1 MSVFNAQ
8 NKGFESSKYP
18 LFLGED
24 LGLFDT
30 VNIAYPELEYL
41 YQKQVSQIW
50 NENEV
55 SLTQDKQDM
64 MNAPKDVVDL
74 MVKTVSWQ
82 FLGDSVASK
91 SIAGL
96 LMRYVTNP
104 ELEGLINAWS
114 FFETIHARTYSHIVK
129 QTVVNPNQVL
139 RDTYN
144 NMDILKRSQAIVKA
158 FDQLE
163 ALPVDATIEEKRKA
177 IALAFAAL
185 FALEAIAF
193 MSSFA
198 VTFAIAETGIFQ
210 GIGSLVT
217 LIARDEV
224 LHTRMDYAILNILK
238 QSPEWVNTFK
248 ELAPDIK
255 SVLDA
260 ITNQELSNADYLF
273 SEGRQVI
280 GLTSGLLKEYTLYMA
295 RPLYVALGIPFD
307 FEVIEKNP
315 CSYMDKYIDSSKM
328 QVAPQEIQIT
338 SYKIGSVKDDTDN
351 LDFDDFE
358 L

>member
-1 MSVFNAQ
+1 MTVFNAN
-8 NKGFESSKYP
+8 NKGFETAKYP

-30 VNIAYPELEYL
+30 VNIMYPELEDL

-64 MNAPKDVVDL
+64 VSAPKDVVDL
-74 MVKTVSWQ
+74 MVKTISWQ
-82 FLGDSVASK
+82 HLADSVASK

-96 LMRYVTNP
+96 LMRHVTNS
-104 ELEGLINAWS
+104 ELEGLINVWS

-129 QTVVNPNQVL
+129 QTLINPNQML

-144 NMDILKRSQAIVKA
+144 NMDIVSRSEAIVKA
-158 FDQLE
+158 FNRLE
-163 ALPVDATIEEKRKA
+163 ALPVDAPIEEKRKA
-177 IALAFAAL
+177 IALAFTAL

-217 LIARDEV
+217 LIARDEL

-238 QSPEWVNTFK
+238 QSPEWVDTFQEMAPEIK
-248 ELAPDIK
+248 E
-255 SVLDA
+255 VLDA
-260 ITNQELSNADYLF
+260 ITNQELHNADYLF

-280 GLTSGLLKEYTLYMA
+280 GLTAELLKEYTLYMS
-295 RPLYVALGIPFD
+295 RPLYLALGIPFD
-307 FEVIEKNP
+307 FQVIEQNP
-315 CSYMDKYIDSSKM
+315 CPYMDKYIDSSKV

-351 LDFDDFE
+351 LDLDMEF
-358 L
+358 

>member
-1 MSVFNAQ
+1 MSVFNAS
-8 NKGFESSKYP
+8 NKGFETNNYP

-30 VNIAYPELEYL
+30 INVTYPELEDL

-50 NENEV
+50 NENEI
-55 SLTQDKQDM
+55 SLNQDKQDM
-64 MNAPKDVVDL
+64 INAPADVVDL
-74 MVKTVSWQ
+74 MVKTISWQ
-82 FLGDSVASK
+82 FLADSVASK

-96 LMRYVTNP
+96 LMRHVTNS
-104 ELEGLINAWS
+104 ELEGMINAWS

-129 QTVVNPNQVL
+129 QTVINPNQVL

-144 NMDILKRSQAIVKA
+144 NIDIVSRSEAIVKA
-158 FDQLE
+158 FNQLE
-163 ALPVDATIEEKRKA
+163 SLPVDASVEDKRKA
-177 IALAFAAL
+177 IALAFTAL

-238 QSPEWVNTFK
+238 QSPEWLETFK
-248 ELAPDIK
+248 LLSSEIK
-255 SVLDA
+255 GVLDA
-260 ITNQELSNADYLF
+260 ITNQELKNAKYLF

-280 GLTSGLLKEYTLYMA
+280 GLTAELLQEYTLYMA
-295 RPLYVALGIPFD
+295 KPLYDALGIQFD
-307 FEVIEKNP
+307 FQEIEKNP

-328 QVAPQEIQIT
+328 QVAPQEIQLT
-338 SYKIGSVKDDTDN
+338 AYKVGSVKDDTDELN
-351 LDFDDFE
+351 LEFD

>member
-1 MSVFNAQ
+1 VSVFNAN
-8 NKGFESSKYP
+8 NKGFETSKYP

-30 VNIAYPELEYL
+30 INVAYPELEDL

-55 SLTQDKQDM
+55 SLSQDKQDM
-64 MNAPKDVVDL
+64 INAPKDVVDL
-74 MVKTVSWQ
+74 MVKTISWQ
-82 FLGDSVASK
+82 FLADSVASK

-96 LMRYVTNP
+96 LMRYVTNS
-104 ELEGLINAWS
+104 ELEGMVNAWS

-144 NMDILKRSQAIVKA
+144 NIDIVSRSEAIVKA

-163 ALPVDATIEEKRKA
+163 SLPITASIEEKRRA

-238 QSPEWVNTFK
+238 QDPEWLETFS
-248 ELAPDIK
+248 ELKGEIK
-255 SVLDA
+255 GVLDA
-260 ITNQELSNADYLF
+260 ITNQEVKNANYLF

-280 GLTSGLLKEYTLYMA
+280 GLTAELLQEYTLYMA
-295 RPLYVALGIPFD
+295 KPLYDALGIPFD
-307 FEVIEKNP
+307 FQVIEKNP

-328 QVAPQEIQIT
+328 QVAPQEIQLT
-338 SYKIGSVKDDTDN
+338 AYKIGSVKDDTDELD
-351 LDFDDFE
+351 LDFE
-358 L
+358 M

>member
-1 MSVFNAQ
+1 MSVFNAN
-8 NKGFESSKYP
+8 NKGFETNKYP

-30 VNIAYPELEYL
+30 INVAYPELEDL

-55 SLTQDKQDM
+55 SLSQDKQDM
-64 MNAPKDVVDL
+64 INAPKDVVDL

-82 FLGDSVASK
+82 FLADSVASK

-96 LMRYVTNP
+96 LMRYVTNS
-104 ELEGLINAWS
+104 ELEGMINAWS

-144 NMDILKRSQAIVKA
+144 NVDIVSRSAAIVKA

-163 ALPVDATIEEKRKA
+163 SLPIDASIEEKRKA

-238 QSPEWVNTFK
+238 QDPEWVEIFT
-248 ELAPDIK
+248 ELKSEIK
-255 SVLDA
+255 GVLDA
-260 ITNQELSNADYLF
+260 ITNQEVKNANYLF

-280 GLTSGLLKEYTLYMA
+280 GLTAELLQEYTLYMA
-295 RPLYVALGIPFD
+295 KPLYDALGIPFD
-307 FEVIEKNP
+307 FQVIEKNP

-328 QVAPQEIQIT
+328 QVAPQEIQLT
-338 SYKIGSVKDDTDN
+338 AYKIGSVKDDTDELD
-351 LDFDDFE
+351 LDFE
-358 L
+358 M

>member
-1 MSVFNAQ
+1 VSVFNAN
-8 NKGFESSKYP
+8 NKGFETNKYP

-30 VNIAYPELEYL
+30 INVAYPELEDL

-55 SLTQDKQDM
+55 SLSQDKQDM
-64 MNAPKDVVDL
+64 INAPKDVVDL
-74 MVKTVSWQ
+74 MVKTISWQ
-82 FLGDSVASK
+82 FLADSVASK

-96 LMRYVTNP
+96 LMRYVTNS
-104 ELEGLINAWS
+104 ELEGMINAWS

-144 NMDILKRSQAIVKA
+144 NIDIVSRSEAIVKA

-163 ALPVDATIEEKRKA
+163 SLPITASIEEKRRA

-238 QSPEWVNTFK
+238 QDHEWLETFS
-248 ELAPDIK
+248 ELKDEIK
-255 SVLDA
+255 GVLDA
-260 ITNQELSNADYLF
+260 ITNQEVKNANYLF

-280 GLTSGLLKEYTLYMA
+280 GLTAELLQEYTLYMA
-295 RPLYVALGIPFD
+295 KPLYDTLGIPFD
-307 FEVIEKNP
+307 FQVIEKNP

-328 QVAPQEIQIT
+328 QVAPQEIQLT
-338 SYKIGSVKDDTDN
+338 AYKIGSVKDDTDELD
-351 LDFDDFE
+351 LDFE
-358 L
+358 M

>member
-1 MSVFNAQ
+1 MSVFNVN
-8 NKGFESSKYP
+8 NKGFETNKYP

-30 VNIAYPELEYL
+30 INVAYPELEDL

-55 SLTQDKQDM
+55 SLSQDKQDM
-64 MNAPKDVVDL
+64 INAPKDVVDL
-74 MVKTVSWQ
+74 MVKTISWQ
-82 FLGDSVASK
+82 FLADSVASK

-96 LMRYVTNP
+96 LMRYVTNS
-104 ELEGLINAWS
+104 ELEGMINAWS

-144 NMDILKRSQAIVKA
+144 NVDIVSRSEAIVKA

-163 ALPVDATIEEKRKA
+163 SLPTTATQEEKRQA

-238 QSPEWVNTFK
+238 QDPEWLKTFS
-248 ELAPDIK
+248 ELKDEIK
-255 SVLDA
+255 GVLDA
-260 ITNQELSNADYLF
+260 ITNQEVKNANYLF

-280 GLTSGLLKEYTLYMA
+280 GLTAELLQEYTLYMA
-295 RPLYVALGIPFD
+295 KPLYDALGIPFD
-307 FEVIEKNP
+307 FQVIEKNP

-328 QVAPQEIQIT
+328 QVAPQEIQLT
-338 SYKIGSVKDDTDN
+338 SYKVGSVKDDTDELD
-351 LDFDDFE
+351 LDFDM
-358 L
+358 

>member
-1 MSVFNAQ
+1 MSVFNAN
-8 NKGFESSKYP
+8 NKGFETNKYP

-30 VNIAYPELEYL
+30 INVAYPELEDL

-55 SLTQDKQDM
+55 SLSQDKQDM
-64 MNAPKDVVDL
+64 INAPKDVVDL
-74 MVKTVSWQ
+74 MVKTISWQ
-82 FLGDSVASK
+82 FLADSVASK

-96 LMRYVTNP
+96 LMRYVTNS
-104 ELEGLINAWS
+104 ELEGMINAWS

-144 NMDILKRSQAIVKA
+144 NVDIVSRSEAIVKA

-163 ALPVDATIEEKRKA
+163 SLPITATIEEKRRA

-238 QSPEWVNTFK
+238 QSPEWLETFSQLSG
-248 ELAPDIK
+248 EIK
-255 SVLDA
+255 DVLDA
-260 ITNQELSNADYLF
+260 ITKQEVKNATYLF

-280 GLTSGLLKEYTLYMA
+280 GLTAELLQEYTLYMA
-295 RPLYVALGIPFD
+295 KPLYDALGIPFD
-307 FEVIEKNP
+307 FQVIEKNP

-328 QVAPQEIQIT
+328 QVAPQEIQLT
-338 SYKIGSVKDDTDN
+338 AYKIGSVKDDTDELD
-351 LDFDDFE
+351 LDFE
-358 L
+358 M

>member
-1 MSVFNAQ
+1 MSVFNAN
-8 NKGFESSKYP
+8 NKGFETNKYP

-30 VNIAYPELEYL
+30 INVAYPELEDL

-55 SLTQDKQDM
+55 SLSQDKQDM
-64 MNAPKDVVDL
+64 INAPKDVVDL
-74 MVKTVSWQ
+74 MVKTISWQ
-82 FLGDSVASK
+82 FLADSVASK

-96 LMRYVTNP
+96 LMRYVTNS
-104 ELEGLINAWS
+104 ELEGMINAWS

-144 NMDILKRSQAIVKA
+144 NVDIVSRSEAIVKA

-163 ALPVDATIEEKRKA
+163 SLPVDASVEDKRKA

-238 QSPEWVNTFK
+238 QDPEWLKTFS
-248 ELAPDIK
+248 ELKNEIK
-255 SVLDA
+255 GVLDA
-260 ITNQELSNADYLF
+260 ITNQEVKNAKYLF

-280 GLTSGLLKEYTLYMA
+280 GLTAELLQEYTLYMA
-295 RPLYVALGIPFD
+295 KPLYDALGIPFD
-307 FEVIEKNP
+307 FQVIEKNP

-328 QVAPQEIQIT
+328 QVAPQEIQLT
-338 SYKIGSVKDDTDN
+338 SYKVGSVKDDTDELD
-351 LDFDDFE
+351 LDFDM
-358 L
+358 

>member
-1 MSVFNAQ
+1 MSVFNAN
-8 NKGFESSKYP
+8 NKGFETNKYP

-30 VNIAYPELEYL
+30 INVAYPELEDL

-55 SLTQDKQDM
+55 SLSQDKQDM
-64 MNAPKDVVDL
+64 INAPKDVVDL
-74 MVKTVSWQ
+74 MVKTISWQ
-82 FLGDSVASK
+82 FLADSVASK

-96 LMRYVTNP
+96 LMRYVTNS
-104 ELEGLINAWS
+104 ELEGMINAWS

-144 NMDILKRSQAIVKA
+144 NVDIVSRSEAIVKA

-163 ALPVDATIEEKRKA
+163 SLPITATLEEKRRA

-238 QSPEWVNTFK
+238 QDHEWLETFS
-248 ELAPDIK
+248 ELKDEIK
-255 SVLDA
+255 GVLDA
-260 ITNQELSNADYLF
+260 ITNQEVKNANYLF

-280 GLTSGLLKEYTLYMA
+280 GLTAELLQEYTLYMA
-295 RPLYVALGIPFD
+295 KPLYDALGIPFD
-307 FEVIEKNP
+307 FQVIEKNP

-328 QVAPQEIQIT
+328 QVAPQEIQLT
-338 SYKIGSVKDDTDN
+338 AYKIGSVKDDTDELD
-351 LDFDDFE
+351 LDFE
-358 L
+358 M

>member
-1 MSVFNAQ
+1 MTVFNAK
-8 NKGFESSKYP
+8 NKGFETSKYP

-30 VNIAYPELEYL
+30 VNVAYPELEDL

-55 SLTQDKQDM
+55 SLVQDKQDM
-64 MNAPKDVVDL
+64 VNAPNDVVDL
-74 MVKTVSWQ
+74 MVKTISWQ
-82 FLGDSVASK
+82 HLADSVASK
-91 SIAGL
+91 SVSGL
-96 LMRYVTNP
+96 LMRHVTNS
-104 ELEGLINAWS
+104 ELEGLLNAWS

-144 NMDILKRSQAIVKA
+144 NMDILSRSGAIVEA
-158 FDQLE
+158 FNQLE
-163 ALPVDATIEEKRKA
+163 ALPVDASIEEKRKA
-177 IALAFAAL
+177 IALGFAAL
-185 FALEAIAF
+185 FSLEAIAF

-210 GIGSLVT
+210 GIGQLVT

-238 QSPEWVNTFK
+238 QSPEWVETFT
-248 ELAPDIK
+248 ELAPQIK
-255 SVLDA
+255 GVLDA
-260 ITNQELSNADYLF
+260 ITQQELNNANYLF

-280 GLTSGLLKEYTLYMA
+280 GLTAELLQEYTLFMA
-295 RPLYVALGIPFD
+295 RPLYLALGVPFD

-315 CSYMDKYIDSSKM
+315 CPYMDKYIDSSKI
-328 QVAPQEIQIT
+328 QVAPQELQIT
-338 SYKIGSVKDDTDN
+338 SYKIGSVKDDTDG
-351 LDFDDFE
+351 LDFDDFDM
-358 L
+358 

>member
-1 MSVFNAQ
+1 MSVFNVN
-8 NKGFESSKYP
+8 NKGFETNKYP

-30 VNIAYPELEYL
+30 INVAYPELEDL

-55 SLTQDKQDM
+55 SLSQDKQDM
-64 MNAPKDVVDL
+64 INAPKDVVDL
-74 MVKTVSWQ
+74 MVKTISWQ
-82 FLGDSVASK
+82 FLADSVASK

-96 LMRYVTNP
+96 LMRYVTNS
-104 ELEGLINAWS
+104 ELEGMINAWS

-144 NMDILKRSQAIVKA
+144 NVDIVSRSEAIVKA

-163 ALPVDATIEEKRKA
+163 SLPITATLEEKRRA

-238 QSPEWVNTFK
+238 QDPEWLETFS
-248 ELAPDIK
+248 ELKDEIK
-255 SVLDA
+255 GVLDA
-260 ITNQELSNADYLF
+260 ITNQEVKNANYLF

-280 GLTSGLLKEYTLYMA
+280 GLTAELLQEYTLYMA
-295 RPLYVALGIPFD
+295 KPLYDALGIPFD
-307 FEVIEKNP
+307 FQVIEKNP

-328 QVAPQEIQIT
+328 QVAPQEIQLT
-338 SYKIGSVKDDTDN
+338 AYKIGSVKDDTDELD
-351 LDFDDFE
+351 LDFE
-358 L
+358 M

>member
-1 MSVFNAQ
+1 MSVFNAN
-8 NKGFESSKYP
+8 NKGFETNKYP

-30 VNIAYPELEYL
+30 INVAYPELEDL

-55 SLTQDKQDM
+55 SLSQDKQDM
-64 MNAPKDVVDL
+64 INAPRDVVDL
-74 MVKTVSWQ
+74 MVKTISWQ
-82 FLGDSVASK
+82 FLADSVASK

-96 LMRYVTNP
+96 LMRYVTNS
-104 ELEGLINAWS
+104 ELEGMINAWS

-144 NMDILKRSQAIVKA
+144 NIDIVSRSEAIVKA

-163 ALPVDATIEEKRKA
+163 SLPITATIEDKRRA

-238 QSPEWVNTFK
+238 QDPEWLETFS
-248 ELAPDIK
+248 ELKDEIK
-255 SVLDA
+255 GVLDA
-260 ITNQELSNADYLF
+260 ITNQEVKNANYLF

-280 GLTSGLLKEYTLYMA
+280 GLTAELLQEYTLYMA
-295 RPLYVALGIPFD
+295 KPLYDALGIPFD
-307 FEVIEKNP
+307 FQVIEKNP

-328 QVAPQEIQIT
+328 QVAPQEIQLT
-338 SYKIGSVKDDTDN
+338 AYKIGSVKDDTDELD
-351 LDFDDFE
+351 LDFE
-358 L
+358 M

>member
-1 MSVFNAQ
+1 MSVFNAN
-8 NKGFESSKYP
+8 NKGFETNKYP

-30 VNIAYPELEYL
+30 INVAYPELEDL

-55 SLTQDKQDM
+55 SLSQDKQDM
-64 MNAPKDVVDL
+64 INAPKDVVDL
-74 MVKTVSWQ
+74 MVKTISWQ
-82 FLGDSVASK
+82 FLADSVASK

-96 LMRYVTNP
+96 LMRYVTNS
-104 ELEGLINAWS
+104 ELEGMINAWS

-144 NMDILKRSQAIVKA
+144 NVDIVSRSEAIVKA

-163 ALPVDATIEEKRKA
+163 SLPITASIEEKRRA

-238 QSPEWVNTFK
+238 QDPEWLETFS
-248 ELAPDIK
+248 ELKNEIK
-255 SVLDA
+255 GVLDA
-260 ITNQELSNADYLF
+260 LTNQEVKNANYLF

-280 GLTSGLLKEYTLYMA
+280 GLTAELLQEYTLYMA
-295 RPLYVALGIPFD
+295 KPLYDALGIPFD
-307 FEVIEKNP
+307 FQVIEKNP

-328 QVAPQEIQIT
+328 QVAPQEIQLT
-338 SYKIGSVKDDTDN
+338 AYKIGSVKDDTDELD
-351 LDFDDFE
+351 LDFE
-358 L
+358 M

>member
-1 MSVFNAQ
+1 MSVFNAN
-8 NKGFESSKYP
+8 NKGFETNKYP

-30 VNIAYPELEYL
+30 INVAYPELEDL

-55 SLTQDKQDM
+55 SLSQDKQDM
-64 MNAPKDVVDL
+64 INAPKDVVDL
-74 MVKTVSWQ
+74 MVKTISWQ
-82 FLGDSVASK
+82 FLADSVASK

-96 LMRYVTNP
+96 LMRYVTNS
-104 ELEGLINAWS
+104 ELEGMINAWS

-144 NMDILKRSQAIVKA
+144 NVDIVSRSEAIVKA

-163 ALPVDATIEEKRKA
+163 SLPITATLEEKRRA

-238 QSPEWVNTFK
+238 QDPEWLETFSQLK
-248 ELAPDIK
+248 DEIK
-255 SVLDA
+255 GVLDA
-260 ITNQELSNADYLF
+260 ITKQEVKNANYLF

-280 GLTSGLLKEYTLYMA
+280 GLTAELLQEYTLYMA
-295 RPLYVALGIPFD
+295 KPLYDALSIPFD
-307 FEVIEKNP
+307 FQVIEKNP

-328 QVAPQEIQIT
+328 QVAPQEIQLT
-338 SYKIGSVKDDTDN
+338 AYKIGSVKDDTDELD
-351 LDFDDFE
+351 LDFE
-358 L
+358 M

>member
-1 MSVFNAQ
+1 MSVFNAN
-8 NKGFESSKYP
+8 NKGFETNKYP

-30 VNIAYPELEYL
+30 INVAYPELEDL

-55 SLTQDKQDM
+55 SLSQDKQDM
-64 MNAPKDVVDL
+64 INAPKDVVDL
-74 MVKTVSWQ
+74 MVKTISWQ
-82 FLGDSVASK
+82 FLADSVASK

-96 LMRYVTNP
+96 LMRYVTNS
-104 ELEGLINAWS
+104 ELEGMINAWS

-144 NMDILKRSQAIVKA
+144 NVDIVSRSEAIVKA

-163 ALPVDATIEEKRKA
+163 SLPTTATKEEKRQA

-238 QSPEWVNTFK
+238 QDPEWLETFS
-248 ELAPDIK
+248 ELKDEIK
-255 SVLDA
+255 GVLDA
-260 ITNQELSNADYLF
+260 ITNQEVKNANYLF

-280 GLTSGLLKEYTLYMA
+280 GLTAELLQEYTLYMA
-295 RPLYVALGIPFD
+295 KPLYDALGIPFD
-307 FEVIEKNP
+307 FQVIEKNP

-328 QVAPQEIQIT
+328 QVAPQEIQLT
-338 SYKIGSVKDDTDN
+338 AYKIGSVKDDTDELD
-351 LDFDDFE
+351 LDFE
-358 L
+358 M

>member
-1 MSVFNAQ
+1 MSVFNAN
-8 NKGFESSKYP
+8 NKGYETNKYP

-30 VNIAYPELEYL
+30 INVTYPELEDL

-55 SLTQDKQDM
+55 SLSQDKQDM
-64 MNAPKDVVDL
+64 INAPADVVDL
-74 MVKTVSWQ
+74 MVKTISWQ
-82 FLGDSVASK
+82 FLADSVASK

-96 LMRYVTNP
+96 LMRHVTNS
-104 ELEGLINAWS
+104 ELEGMINAWS

-129 QTVVNPNQVL
+129 QTVTNPNQVL

-144 NMDILKRSQAIVKA
+144 NIDILTRSEAIVKA

-163 ALPVDATIEEKRKA
+163 NLPVDACVEDKRKA

-238 QSPEWVNTFK
+238 QSPEWVETFTTISS
-248 ELAPDIK
+248 EIK

-260 ITNQELSNADYLF
+260 ITKQELKNASYLF

-280 GLTSGLLKEYTLYMA
+280 GLTEELLQEYTLYMA
-295 RPLYVALGIPFD
+295 KPLYDALGVQFD
-307 FEVIEKNP
+307 FTVIEKNP

-328 QVAPQEIQIT
+328 QVAPQELQIT
-338 SYKIGSVKDDTDN
+338 SYKVGSVKDDTDELD
-351 LDFDDFE
+351 LDFDV
-358 L
+358 